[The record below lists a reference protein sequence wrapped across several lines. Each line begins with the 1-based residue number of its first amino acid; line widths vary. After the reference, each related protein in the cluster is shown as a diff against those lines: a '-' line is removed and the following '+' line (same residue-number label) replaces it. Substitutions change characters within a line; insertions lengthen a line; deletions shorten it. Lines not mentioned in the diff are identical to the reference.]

1 MARSQCHPGMEPTTG
16 QAYASVPVMDP
27 QDPATSPE
35 LEQNVE
41 MLAAMI
47 RGGMPPKTAH
57 ERLRAIFGDGPAKA
71 ALTLYEKRTGMI
83 RTLTD
88 PVSFSSANAPAW
100 YAGPGPSDRFWPA
113 LKRYLLEDKHWPA
126 KAVDAIDTATTKT
139 LALMQ
144 HPGLGRVN
152 TKGLV
157 VGYVQSGK
165 TANYTALIAKA
176 ADVGYRLFIVLAGIH
191 NSLRRQTE
199 RRLRSELTL
208 LNDTQWANLTSLEE
222 DFRPSAGGNTNAFLA
237 DGSHLRILCVVKKNA
252 YVLRRLLK
260 WLRAGSAQVLG
271 SCPVLIIDDESDQ
284 AGLNSSGDPN
294 SRTVINRQI
303 LEIIDLLPKVAY
315 VGYTATPFANV
326 LVDPS
331 GKDLYPSSFIVSLPR
346 PEGYFGAESL
356 FGREPLDEDDDALE
370 TSPLDMIRTVPDDEV
385 GALRP
390 TSRAKRDDFEPH
402 VTPSLEDA
410 LDYFVLACAAR
421 RARGQN
427 DHCSMLVHTTLYAD
441 AHERI
446 AQEVKKQWESRKRAV
461 STKSQ
466 KVLARLQQL
475 WESELP
481 RVPQERWGHP
491 RHDFAE
497 LQPLLLDVLKST
509 AILVENGQ
517 SLDRLDYETM
527 DAKIQIAVG
536 GNTLSRGLTL
546 EGLLV
551 SFFIRSATAYDTLL
565 QMGRWFGYRFG
576 YEDLPRIW
584 MTSELQDAFH
594 ALATV
599 EQEIRNDIKRYD
611 RESLTPEEFG
621 VRIRTHPKLAITAT
635 LKMEHAV
642 DCDVSY
648 ASTVTQ
654 TRSFKHADR
663 EWLDANIEATRRLL
677 ARAGKPERSGTH
689 YLFRAV
695 QSSDVLDFLGAYRI
709 HEDHVD
715 LQRGPLLG
723 YIRAQNTEGFLR
735 KWNVALI
742 QRGGRD
748 EALGRAT
755 LGEGLEVNLLNRSR
769 LKSSNGKPDANLGT
783 ITSQGYFLVDIPK
796 ERWPSDRKQQFQRTP
811 DDPPLLVLLP
821 ISPTSS
827 PSKANSARVALDA
840 VAPIIGLGI
849 AFPGTSKPTPQRYKT
864 VDLSRVERDQEEPFE
879 DTEAEEATA

>member
-1 MARSQCHPGMEPTTG
+1 
-16 QAYASVPVMDP
+16 MDP

-35 LEQNVE
+35 LERKVE

-47 RGGMPPKTAH
+47 RGGLPPKAAYDN
-57 ERLRAIFGDGPAKA
+57 LRSLLGDGPAKEILA
-71 ALTLYEKRTGMI
+71 LYEKRTGMI

-100 YAGPGPSDRFWPA
+100 YGGPGPNDRFWPA
-113 LKRYLLEDKHWPA
+113 QKRYLIEDKHWPA
-126 KAVDAIDTATTKT
+126 NAVDAIDTATTKT

-176 ADVGYRLFIVLAGIH
+176 ADVGYRLVIVLAGIH

-208 LNDTQWANLTSLEE
+208 LNDTSWANLTSLEE

-260 WLRAGSAQVLG
+260 WLRAGSPQVLA

-284 AGLNSSGDPN
+284 AGLNASRDPN
-294 SRTVINRQI
+294 SRSVINRQI
-303 LEIIDLLPKVAY
+303 LEIINLLPKVAY

-346 PEGYFGAESL
+346 PDGYFGAESL
-356 FGREPLDEDDDALE
+356 FGREPLDDDDDAPE
-370 TSPLDMIRTVPDDEV
+370 TSPLDMIRIVPDDEV

-390 TSRAKRDDFEPH
+390 TSRGKRDDFESH

-410 LDYFVLACAAR
+410 LDYFLLACAAR
-421 RARGQN
+421 RFRKHD
-427 DHCSMLVHTTLYAD
+427 DHCSMLIHTTLYAD
-441 AHERI
+441 AHGRI
-446 AQEVKKQWESRKRAV
+446 AQEVQKHWDLRRRAI
-461 STKSQ
+461 STKNQ
-466 KVLARLQQL
+466 NVIARLRQI
-475 WESELP
+475 WESESS
-481 RVPQERWGHP
+481 RVPHERWGNP
-491 RHDFAE
+491 RHEFAE
-497 LQPLLLDVLKST
+497 LQPLLLSVLKS
-509 AILVENGQ
+509 AEVLVENGE
-517 SLDRLDYETM
+517 SLERLDYETRE
-527 DAKIQIAVG
+527 AKIQIAVG

-584 MTSELQDAFH
+584 MTSELKDAFYD
-594 ALATV
+594 LATV

-611 RESLTPEEFG
+611 RESLTPEAFG
-621 VRIRTHPKLAITAT
+621 VRIRTHPKLAITSV
-635 LKMEHAV
+635 LKMGHAI

-654 TRSFKHADR
+654 TRLFKHKDP
-663 EWLDANIEATRRLL
+663 EWLDANIEATRKLL
-677 ARAGKPERSGTH
+677 AKAGKPERTGTH
-689 YLFRAV
+689 YLFRGL
-695 QSSDVLDFLGAYRI
+695 QSSEILDFLGTYRI
-709 HEDHVD
+709 HEAHVD
-715 LQRGPLLG
+715 LQRAPLLG
-723 YIRAQNTEGFLR
+723 YIRDQNTEGFLR
-735 KWNVALI
+735 TWNVALI
-742 QRGGRD
+742 QRGGKGD
-748 EALGRAT
+748 LGAPF

-769 LKSSNGKPDANLGT
+769 LTSSGDKPDANLGT

-796 ERWPSDRKQQFQRTP
+796 ERWPTDRNRQFPRTP

-827 PSKANSARVALDA
+827 PAKPTTARMALDA

-864 VDLSRVERDQEEPFE
+864 VDLSRVERDQEEPF
-879 DTEAEEATA
+879 DDPEAEEASA